1 MKMIN
6 NRNDNVNTRNLV
18 VDILLAVTRDGE
30 FSHIAIRDVLDK
42 YRYLPKQDR
51 AFITRL
57 SQGTLER
64 MIELDAIINQFSK
77 TKVKKMKPVIAVILR
92 SGVYQLKYMDSVPD
106 SAACNEAVK
115 LTVKRGFSGLKGF
128 VNGVM
133 RNIARNLDQIKLPD
147 ADKEPEKYL
156 SVRYSV
162 PEWIVA
168 RFIRQ
173 YGKEACEK
181 SLEAFLQP
189 HPTSVQV
196 DTDRISMEEITAS
209 LQAQG
214 ITVTQNPEIKRA
226 LFLSGYEA
234 LDEIEEFENGLLY
247 VQDTASMLA
256 VELAAPKTGDTV
268 IDVCAAPGGKSV
280 YAARMIDETGHVE
293 SRDLTEYKVE
303 MIEDNIERCQ
313 LSNMTAKVWDA
324 TEFDASAEEKADVVI
339 ADLPCSGLGVIGTKT
354 DIKYNA
360 SEEKIQE
367 LAALQQEILQVVCR
381 YVKPDG
387 TLLYSTCTMTKEENE
402 ENVHKFL
409 ETHTEF
415 ELEQMRQC
423 FPYEGCDGFFMAK
436 MHRK

>member
-1 MKMIN
+1 MTK
-6 NRNDNVNTRNLV
+6 NRSDNVNTRNLV

-57 SQGTLER
+57 SQGSIER

-77 TKVKKMKPVIAVILR
+77 TKVKKMKPVIAAILR

-133 RNIARNLDQIKLPD
+133 RSIARNMDQVKLPD
-147 ADKEPEKYL
+147 AKKEPVKYL

-162 PEWIVA
+162 PEWIVQ
-168 RFIRQ
+168 RFTEQ
-173 YGKEACEK
+173 YGTESCEK

-196 DTDRISMEEITAS
+196 DTDRVSMEELTES
-209 LQAQG
+209 LRQQG
-214 ITVTQNPEIKRA
+214 ITVKQNDQVERA

-256 VELAAPKTGDTV
+256 VELAAPKMGDQV

-280 YAARMIDETGHVE
+280 YVARMIGADGHVE
-293 SRDLTEYKVE
+293 ARDLTEYKVE
-303 MIEDNIERCQ
+303 MIEDNIDRCQ

-324 TEFDASAEEKADVVI
+324 RVFDQSAEQKADVVI

-360 SEEKIQE
+360 SEEKIAE
-367 LAALQQEILQVVCR
+367 LAALQQEILGVVCR
-381 YVKPDG
+381 YVKAGG

-402 ENVHKFL
+402 DNVHKFL
-409 ETHTEF
+409 TEHADF

-436 MHRK
+436 MHRR

>member
-1 MKMIN
+1 
-6 NRNDNVNTRNLV
+6 
-18 VDILLAVTRDGE
+18 
-30 FSHIAIRDVLDK
+30 
-42 YRYLPKQDR
+42 
-51 AFITRL
+51 
-57 SQGTLER
+57 
-64 MIELDAIINQFSK
+64 
-77 TKVKKMKPVIAVILR
+77 
-92 SGVYQLKYMDSVPD
+92 
-106 SAACNEAVK
+106 
-115 LTVKRGFSGLKGF
+115 
-128 VNGVM
+128 M

-147 ADKEPEKYL
+147 ANKEPEKYL

-173 YGKEACEK
+173 YGTETCEK

-196 DTDRISMEEITAS
+196 DTDRISMEEIIAS
-209 LQAQG
+209 LQEQG
-214 ITVTQNPEIKRA
+214 VTVTQNPEIKRA

-256 VELAAPKTGDTV
+256 VELAAPTLGDTV

-280 YAARMIDETGHVE
+280 YAARMIGETGHVE

-303 MIEDNIERCQ
+303 MIEDNIDRCQ

-381 YVKPDG
+381 YVKPNG

-402 ENVHKFL
+402 ENIHKFL

-415 ELEQMRQC
+415 ELEHMRQC

>member
-1 MKMIN
+1 MTN

-133 RNIARNLDQIKLPD
+133 RNIARNLDQIKQPD

-256 VELAAPKTGDTV
+256 VEMAAPKPGDTV

-280 YAARMIDETGHVE
+280 YAARMIGETGHVE

-423 FPYEGCDGFFMAK
+423 FPYERCDGFFMAK

>member
-1 MKMIN
+1 MITN
-6 NRNDNVNTRNLV
+6 SRSDNVNTRNLV
-18 VDILLAVTRDGE
+18 VDILLAVTRDGA

-57 SQGTLER
+57 SQGTIER

-77 TKVKKMKPVIAVILR
+77 TKVKKMKPVIAAILR

-115 LTVKRGFSGLKGF
+115 LTVKRGFGGLKGF

-133 RNIARNLDQIKLPD
+133 RTIARNMDQIRYPD
-147 ADKEPEKYL
+147 AEKEPVRYL
-156 SVRYSV
+156 SVKYSI
-162 PEWIVA
+162 PEWLVQ
-168 RFIRQ
+168 RFTEQ
-173 YGKEACEK
+173 YGAEACER
-181 SLEAFLQP
+181 SLAAYLMP

-196 DTDRISMEEITAS
+196 DTDRSSVEEIIAS
-209 LQAQG
+209 LEQQG
-214 ITVTQNPEIKRA
+214 ITVRRNEQVERA

-256 VELAAPKTGDTV
+256 VELAAPKQGDHV

-280 YAARMIDETGHVE
+280 YAARMIGEQGHVE
-293 SRDLTEYKVE
+293 ARDLTEYKVE
-303 MIEDNIERCQ
+303 MIEENIDRCR

-324 TEFDASAEEKADVVI
+324 RVFDEAAREKADVVI

-360 SEEKIQE
+360 SEEKIADFWRRMPVLNWSRCVSIFRMRDATDFSWQ
-367 LAALQQEILQVVCR
+367 R
-381 YVKPDG
+381 
-387 TLLYSTCTMTKEENE
+387 CTADNG
-402 ENVHKFL
+402 V
-409 ETHTEF
+409 
-415 ELEQMRQC
+415 
-423 FPYEGCDGFFMAK
+423 
-436 MHRK
+436 

>member
-256 VELAAPKTGDTV
+256 VELAAPKQGDHV

-280 YAARMIDETGHVE
+280 YAARMIGEQGHVE
-293 SRDLTEYKVE
+293 ARDLTEYKVE
-303 MIEDNIERCQ
+303 MIEENIDRCR

-324 TEFDASAEEKADVVI
+324 RVFDEAAREKADVVI

-360 SEEKIQE
+360 SEEKIAE
-367 LAALQQEILQVVCR
+367 LAALQQEILHVVCG
-381 YVKPDG
+381 YVKPEG
-387 TLLYSTCTMTKEENE
+387 TLLYSTCTMTREENE
-402 ENVHKFL
+402 DNVQKFL
-409 ETHTEF
+409 ETHAGF
-415 ELEQMRQC
+415 ELEQMRQY

-436 MHRK
+436 MHRR

>member
-256 VELAAPKTGDTV
+256 VEMAAPKPGDTV

-280 YAARMIDETGHVE
+280 YAARMIGETGHVE
-293 SRDLTEYKVE
+293 SRDLTEYKVA

-423 FPYEGCDGFFMAK
+423 FPYERCDGFFMAK

>member
-256 VELAAPKTGDTV
+256 VEMAAPKPGDTV

-280 YAARMIDETGHVE
+280 YAARMIGETGHVE

-381 YVKPDG
+381 YVKSDG

-423 FPYEGCDGFFMAK
+423 FPYERCDGFFMAK

>member
-115 LTVKRGFSGLKGF
+115 LTVKRGFSGLRGF

-256 VELAAPKTGDTV
+256 VEMAAPKPGDTV

-280 YAARMIDETGHVE
+280 YAARMIGETGHVE

-423 FPYEGCDGFFMAK
+423 FPYERCDGFFMAK

>member
-1 MKMIN
+1 MTN

-256 VELAAPKTGDTV
+256 VELAALKPGDTV

-280 YAARMIDETGHVE
+280 YAARMIGETGHVE

-423 FPYEGCDGFFMAK
+423 FPYERCDGFFMAK

>member
-1 MKMIN
+1 MTN

-133 RNIARNLDQIKLPD
+133 RNIARNLDQIKQPD

-280 YAARMIDETGHVE
+280 YAARMIGETGHVE

-423 FPYEGCDGFFMAK
+423 FPYERCDGFFMAK

>member
-1 MKMIN
+1 MTSKTE
-6 NRNDNVNTRNLV
+6 NVNTRNLV

-57 SQGTLER
+57 SQGTIER

-77 TKVKKMKPVIAVILR
+77 TKVKKMKPVIAAILR

-133 RNIARNLDQIKLPD
+133 RNIARNLDQVKWPD
-147 ADKEPEKYL
+147 EKKEPVKYL

-162 PEWIVA
+162 PEWMVQRIMD
-168 RFIRQ
+168 Q
-173 YGKEACEK
+173 YGTEACEK
-181 SLEAFLQP
+181 ILEAFLQP

-196 DTDRISMEEITAS
+196 DTDRISMDEITES
-209 LQAQG
+209 LKQQG
-214 ITVTQNPEIKRA
+214 ITVKKNEQVERA

-234 LDEIEEFENGLLY
+234 LDEIEEFEDGLLY

-256 VELAAPKTGDTV
+256 VELAAPKEGDQV

-280 YAARMIDETGHVE
+280 YAARMIGAKGHVE
-293 SRDLTEYKVE
+293 ARDLTEYKVE
-303 MIEDNIERCQ
+303 MIEENIERCQ
-313 LSNMTAKVWDA
+313 LSNMEAKVWDA
-324 TEFDASAEEKADVVI
+324 REFDPSAEEKADVVI

-360 SEEKIQE
+360 SEKKIAE
-367 LAALQQEILQVVCR
+367 LAALQQEILGVVCR
-381 YVKPDG
+381 YVKTGG

-402 ENVHKFL
+402 DNVHKFL
-409 ETHTEF
+409 AEHADF
-415 ELEQMRQC
+415 ALVQMRQC

>member
-1 MKMIN
+1 MTN
-6 NRNDNVNTRNLV
+6 NKNDNINTRNLV

-30 FSHIAIRDVLDK
+30 FSHIAIRNVLDK

-57 SQGTLER
+57 SQGTIER

-77 TKVKKMKPVIAVILR
+77 TKVKKMKPVIAAILR

-115 LTVKRGFSGLKGF
+115 LTVKRGFSELKGF

-133 RNIARNLDQIKLPD
+133 RNIARNLDQVKWPD
-147 ADKEPEKYL
+147 AKKEPVKYL

-162 PEWIVA
+162 PEWMVQ
-168 RFIRQ
+168 RFMDQ
-173 YGKEACEK
+173 YGTEACEK
-181 SLEAFLQP
+181 ILEAFLQP

-196 DTDRISMEEITAS
+196 DTDRISMDEITES
-209 LQAQG
+209 LKQQG
-214 ITVTQNPEIKRA
+214 ITVKKNEQVERA

-256 VELAAPKTGDTV
+256 VELAAPKEGDQV

-280 YAARMIDETGHVE
+280 YAARMIGAEGHVE
-293 SRDLTEYKVE
+293 ARDLTEYKVE
-303 MIEDNIERCQ
+303 MIEENIERCQ
-313 LSNMTAKVWDA
+313 LSNMQAKVWDA
-324 TEFDASAEEKADVVI
+324 RKFDPSAEEKADVVI

-360 SEEKIQE
+360 SEKKIAE
-367 LAALQQEILQVVCR
+367 LAALQQEILGVVCR
-381 YVKPDG
+381 YVKSGG

-402 ENVHKFL
+402 DNVHKFL
-409 ETHTEF
+409 AEHADF
-415 ELEQMRQC
+415 ELVQMRQC

-436 MHRK
+436 MYRR